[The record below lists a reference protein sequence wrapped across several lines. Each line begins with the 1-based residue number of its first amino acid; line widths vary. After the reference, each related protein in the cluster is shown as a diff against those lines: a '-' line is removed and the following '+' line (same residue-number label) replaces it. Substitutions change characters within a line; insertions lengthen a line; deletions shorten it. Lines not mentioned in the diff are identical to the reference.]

1 MTEKAKPNYQMPSKV
16 KQREIILFLNNHKV
30 MERNN
35 IKLLADGQSRGLG
48 FYSNG

>member
-1 MTEKAKPNYQMPSKV
+1 MPYKV

-35 IKLLADGQSRGLG
+35 IKLLAYKQSRGLG
-48 FYSNG
+48 FYAGGYISMS